1 MGLTSW
7 VRNIAKKAIF
17 FPRPKSLAESWQH
30 TLQEN
35 PEQQSLALL
44 LLCVVYRRRGK
55 RAAFADC
62 LGRLLRRQRCHPE
75 AITVQAFS
83 RLRHFNC
90 ILFFVENVKNFLL
103 VSDVWRACLLSKD
116 KFDLM

>member
-7 VRNIAKKAIF
+7 IRNIAKKLF

-30 TLQEN
+30 TVQEN

-44 LLCVVYRRRGK
+44 LLCIVYRRRGTK
-55 RAAFADC
+55 AAFADC

-75 AITVQAFS
+75 AITVQACCN
-83 RLRHFNC
+83 LRHFNC
-90 ILFFVENVKNFLL
+90 ILVFVENVESF
-103 VSDVWRACLLSKD
+103 V
-116 KFDLM
+116 